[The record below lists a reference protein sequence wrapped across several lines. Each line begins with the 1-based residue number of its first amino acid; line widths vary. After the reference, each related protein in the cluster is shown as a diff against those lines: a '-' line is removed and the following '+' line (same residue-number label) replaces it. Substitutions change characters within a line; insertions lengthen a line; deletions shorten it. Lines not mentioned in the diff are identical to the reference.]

1 MNKFVVA
8 FFAVGLALP
17 AAGSVAAE
25 NPRLLMSQQIAP
37 DFRLEQIAPNIY
49 AFVSDN
55 TTDSCEDG
63 NTTIIITDDGV
74 VVVDA
79 PSTYLSE
86 QHLAEIRKLTDKP
99 VVYLIDTHFHPDHVF
114 GNHVY
119 KDAFPGLHIIAQDY
133 TKAEAD
139 RRNPYT
145 LAHYQGPGGKQV
157 LEMLRKQA
165 ETGIDLASGKPL
177 QGYDATHAKID
188 FAECMPHFAAAERT
202 RLVSPDL
209 TYSESLT
216 LALGGTVIKLLHFE
230 GHTAGDTVVYLP
242 KSKVLITGDLVIAP
256 VPYGG
261 DDITE
266 KLIGSLETLM
276 AMHASVIVPG
286 HGEVEFDNAYMQ
298 LEHDCLASLMAQ
310 ADVAATHDD
319 ISDQFKK
326 TLDLS
331 AFKAKIVGN
340 DPARDWAWRNFFIGP
355 AAERAF
361 DIARGGVG
369 G

>member
-1 MNKFVVA
+1 MNKCVVA
-8 FFAVGLALP
+8 VFAIGLALP
-17 AAGSVAAE
+17 AAGLGAGAE
-25 NPRLLMSQQIAP
+25 QHLLLSQQVAP
-37 DFRLEQIAPNIY
+37 DFRLEEIVPNIY
-49 AFVSDN
+49 AFVSNN
-55 TTDSCEDG
+55 TTRSCEDG

-86 QHLAEIRKLTDKP
+86 QHLAEIRKLTNKP

-133 TKAEAD
+133 TKAAAE
-139 RRNPYT
+139 RRNPYA
-145 LAHYQGPGGKQV
+145 LAHYQGLGGKAV

-165 ETGIDLASGKPL
+165 ETGIDLATGKPL
-177 QGYDATHAKID
+177 EGYDLVHAKLD
-188 FAECMPHFAAAERT
+188 YAECIPHLAAAERT
-202 RLVSPDL
+202 RLVSPDM

-216 LALGGTVIKLLHFE
+216 LTLGGTVIKLMHFE

-242 KSKVLITGDLVIAP
+242 QRNILITGDLVIAP

-266 KLIGSLETLM
+266 KWIGSLETLM

-286 HGEVEFDNAYMQ
+286 HGEVEFDNGYMQ
-298 LEHDCLASLMAQ
+298 LEHDLLKSLMAQ
-310 ADVAATHDD
+310 AYVAATRND
-319 ISDQFKK
+319 ISEQFKK

-331 AFKAKIVGN
+331 SFKAKIVGD
-340 DPARDWAWRNFFIGP
+340 DPDKDWTWRNFFIGP
-355 AAERAF
+355 AADRAF
-361 DIARGGVG
+361 DIARGAVG